1 MRQFA
6 YFSHANA
13 HHNALLYKIC
23 IDSCTPQP
31 KGQTSVAL
39 AGTLN
44 KAGAAVFIHQS
55 KNAVAFVAGLHIG
68 SDFFMTAGVVYFQ
81 YPAGVK
87 NIGFF
92 EITAGMFFAGSNG
105 VAVTALG
112 GGRQ

>member
-1 MRQFA
+1 
-6 YFSHANA
+6 ANV
-13 HHNALLYKIC
+13 HHNALMYKIC
-23 IDSCTPQP
+23 IDSYTSQR

-39 AGTLN
+39 AGALN
-44 KAGAAVFIHQS
+44 KPGAAVFIHQS

-87 NIGFF
+87 NIGFL

-105 VAVTALG
+105 IAVTALG
-112 GGRQ
+112 CSRQ